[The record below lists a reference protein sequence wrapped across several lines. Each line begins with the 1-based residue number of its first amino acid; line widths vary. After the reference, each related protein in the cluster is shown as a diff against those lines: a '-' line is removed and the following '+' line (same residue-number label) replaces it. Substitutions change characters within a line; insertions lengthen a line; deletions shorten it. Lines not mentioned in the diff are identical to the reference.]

1 MNKRKY
7 LTETEIKKIINEAY
21 KGANPERDRC
31 LIWMCF
37 IHGCRVSEIRHWRLS
52 DHDLHN
58 HSIYVKRLKNG
69 FSTTHPLFSSEMTF
83 IREWLSV
90 RKNYRNSDSDWL
102 FLSQKGTP
110 LSRQRIHV
118 LISHYSQSAGL
129 RIAAHPHMLR
139 HACGFSLADKG
150 MDTRLI
156 QDYLGHRNIQHTVL
170 YTASNAARFKNIW

>member
-1 MNKRKY
+1 MHKRKY
-7 LTETEIKKIINEAY
+7 LTETEIKKLINVAAQ
-21 KGANPERDRC
+21 GSNPERDSC

-37 IHGCRVSEIRHWRLS
+37 IHGCRVSEIRHWKLS
-52 DHDLHN
+52 DMDLHN
-58 HSIYVKRLKNG
+58 NSIYIRRLKNG
-69 FSTTHPLFSSEMTF
+69 FSTTHPLYSCEKIF
-83 IREWLSV
+83 INNWLAV
-90 RKNYRNSDSDWL
+90 RQRYRNSESDWF

-118 LISHYSQSAGL
+118 LISHYSQKAGL
-129 RIAAHPHMLR
+129 NIVAHPHMLR

-170 YTASNAARFKNIW
+170 YTASNAGRFRNIW

>member
-7 LTETEIKKIINEAY
+7 LTEMEIKKIINEAY

-52 DHDLHN
+52 DLDLHN

-90 RKNYRNSDSDWL
+90 RKTIATATATGYFFRKKERRYRVSGS
-102 FLSQKGTP
+102 T
-110 LSRQRIHV
+110 
-118 LISHYSQSAGL
+118 Y
-129 RIAAHPHMLR
+129 
-139 HACGFSLADKG
+139 
-150 MDTRLI
+150 
-156 QDYLGHRNIQHTVL
+156 
-170 YTASNAARFKNIW
+170 